1 VTFTYFLIA
10 PRGAEVPWP
19 ITKAVG
25 LRSLAD
31 PSMVLHY
38 CEGPE
43 PPTGATGC
51 LLGGEKGEII
61 WWPDYQAPSATAR
74 GLLIEQRPEKGKEP
88 T

>member
-1 VTFTYFLIA
+1 MTFTYFLIA
-10 PRGAEVPWP
+10 PRGAAVPWP

-31 PSMVLHY
+31 PSLVLHY

-43 PPTGATGC
+43 PPQGATGN
-51 LLGGEKGEII
+51 LGGEIL
-61 WWPDYQAPSATAR
+61 WWPDFQAPSTEAR
-74 GLLIEQRPEKGKEP
+74 GLLIEQRPEQGKEP